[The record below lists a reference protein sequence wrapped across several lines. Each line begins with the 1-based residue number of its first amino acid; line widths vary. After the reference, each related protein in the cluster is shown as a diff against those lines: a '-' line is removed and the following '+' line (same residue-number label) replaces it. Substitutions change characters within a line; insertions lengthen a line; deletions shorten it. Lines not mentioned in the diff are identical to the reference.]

1 MTSRRERVPQSG
13 RSNKTAAISSVRQQP
28 VRQQLQSNS
37 TEKVPKMPKKK
48 EDLKVSEGDEF
59 GHLTGGAAALV
70 TARITESA
78 GEEKN
83 RLQAEAQ
90 DGSRRMLATKA
101 RDGHVFGIGFNKSR
115 HMQVRN
121 GTKSYLHFALM
132 DKPLPSNDAAHHT
145 LWRGMFRVSITM
157 VGLDG
162 TRTGSNAI
170 HRY

>member
-1 MTSRRERVPQSG
+1 MPQSG

-28 VRQQLQSNS
+28 VRQQLQPNS
-37 TEKVPKMPKKK
+37 TEKAPKMPKKK
-48 EDLKVSEGDEF
+48 EDMKVSEGDEF
-59 GHLTGGAAALV
+59 GHLTGGTAAFV

-78 GEEKN
+78 LEEKN

-90 DGSRRMLATKA
+90 DASRRMLATKA

-121 GTKSYLHFALM
+121 GTKSYEHFALM
-132 DKPLPSNDAAHHT
+132 NKPLLSNDAAHHT
-145 LWRGMFRVSITM
+145 LWRGMFRVSINM

-162 TRTGSNAI
+162 TRMVPNAT